1 MENNEIALLLYGLM
15 MCILLGQME
24 ASGNIGNRSFSI
36 WYETHFLIEKKGI
49 CKLIYFKPRHFERYT
64 LYEVVG
70 FFASYL
76 SIPVFAML
84 GLLCYTD
91 VIGEGFLTV
100 FVGMI
105 SAVGLLSM
113 LAIAMINDIG
123 SRKDENKRFYMESGE
138 RECSAQFSEEMI
150 PQDHQFVADILR
162 LYAGRR
168 SNSYFTVYNLRD
180 SYQIRLKEAKHDAQ
194 KRRQV
199 HLDYIAYFRNIDRL
213 VVVKEN
219 KSGSL
224 QLRIKEQA

>member
-91 VIGEGFLTV
+91 VI
-100 FVGMI
+100 
-105 SAVGLLSM
+105 
-113 LAIAMINDIG
+113 D
-123 SRKDENKRFYMESGE
+123 
-138 RECSAQFSEEMI
+138 
-150 PQDHQFVADILR
+150 
-162 LYAGRR
+162 
-168 SNSYFTVYNLRD
+168 
-180 SYQIRLKEAKHDAQ
+180 
-194 KRRQV
+194 
-199 HLDYIAYFRNIDRL
+199 
-213 VVVKEN
+213 
-219 KSGSL
+219 
-224 QLRIKEQA
+224 QL